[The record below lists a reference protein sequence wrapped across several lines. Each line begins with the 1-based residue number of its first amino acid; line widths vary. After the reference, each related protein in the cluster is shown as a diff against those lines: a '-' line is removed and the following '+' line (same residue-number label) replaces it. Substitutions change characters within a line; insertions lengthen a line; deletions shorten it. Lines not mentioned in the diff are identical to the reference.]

1 MALRRRVITG
11 KDGRD
16 EKEMGFFDH
25 LEALRWHIIRSLI
38 AVIVLGTYIFL
49 NKEFVFRRIIFA
61 PRYDDF
67 WTYRF
72 MCSLADW
79 LCIKPTPFIVITR
92 DLAEKF
98 TTHITVSFVL
108 GLIVAFPYV
117 FWEFWRFIKPGLY
130 PKEQKAARGI
140 VLVCSLLF
148 IAGVLFG
155 YYMIAPFAMA
165 FLAGY
170 NLPGAESTPTL
181 GSYINYLI
189 MFTLP
194 IGLVFEMPIISFF
207 LTRVGILSPKLLI
220 KARRYA
226 IVIIVILA
234 GILTPSPDVVSQ
246 MILATPLYL
255 LYEASIWVSRRE
267 QKRKKK
273 IEDQEEAELLGREK
287 LIAEKNEEQEI

>member
-1 MALRRRVITG
+1 MALRRRVN
-11 KDGRD
+11 KDKEGQN

-38 AVIVLGTYIFL
+38 AIVTFGLIIFL
-49 NKEFVFRRIIFA
+49 NKDFVFRRIIFA

-72 MCSLADW
+72 MCSFGDW
-79 LCIKPTPFIVITR
+79 LCIKPTPFLVITR

-108 GLIVAFPYV
+108 GLVVAFPYV
-117 FWEFWRFIKPGLY
+117 FWEFWRFIRPGLY

-155 YYMIAPFAMA
+155 YFMIAPFAMS

-170 NLPGAESTPTL
+170 QIEGAQSTPTL

-194 IGLVFEMPIISFF
+194 IGLVFEMPIVSYF
-207 LTRVGILSPKLLI
+207 LTKIGVLSPTMLK

-226 IVIIVILA
+226 IVIIFILA

-246 MILATPLYL
+246 MILATPLFL
-255 LYEASIWVSRRE
+255 LYEASIWVSWRE
-267 QKRKKK
+267 YRRKKK
-273 IEDQEEAELLGREK
+273 LEAAEEAELLSREK
-287 LIAEKNEEQEI
+287 LIAERNEE